1 MKQVYKQLLTAL
13 LSIFI
18 FSSANAAILY
28 VKPATGST
36 AWQDKTTVYSD
47 LQTALAVAISGDQL
61 WVAAGT
67 YKPTTGTDRTI
78 SFQLKDGVELYGGFA
93 GNETEFSQR
102 NWRINKTILS
112 GDIGELSVETDNSYS
127 VVTAMGTSEELI
139 SNSTVL
145 DGFFIE
151 HGYASGSGV
160 NANGGGM
167 FLEYAAPI
175 IRNTWFRDNYAKYQ
189 GGALYCNNSSMPL
202 IGNSLFTNNSSDYYG
217 GAIYSNSKIKI
228 HNSLFYKNHSKSS
241 ESVRFS
247 NSGIESEIVN
257 SILWQRAPGNYWA
270 HTNGT
275 PNYSI
280 IEGNQLGTDNIY
292 SDPLFLAP
300 EDGDFRVLQNSPAN
314 GAGNPDLVPD
324 WLTED
329 YRGEQRITDGKV
341 SMGVYERSVS
351 TLPIPSYPGNKALF
365 ESSTKEV
372 NVSWLL
378 PEDPTEIFIDYT
390 LEYSIN
396 NNPVITIENIENL
409 PYSIEDLTPSSIVK
423 WRVASRTED
432 GTLNWSSWT
441 IFIIRREHPFHVTVD
456 GIGKGTSWEDAMNL
470 QDALGIAVYGDQL
483 WVAAGTYKPTDG
495 TDRAVSFQLKEGVEL
510 YGGFAGNETELGQRN
525 WQKNPTILSGDIGI
539 TEDNTDNSYHV
550 LSAIG
555 TVISPISNSTVFDGF
570 IVEKGYANGQ
580 GIYDTGG
587 AVYLKY
593 ASPVIRN
600 VWFRDNYSA
609 SSGGAVYGTDHS
621 KAAFGN
627 ALFTNNRSGFNGGAL
642 FSWDAQMTL
651 LNSVFYANSSVAR
664 GGAIANANYTQGARV
679 LNSIFLN
686 NTSGTTG
693 PQADGV
699 KIDHSL
705 VQGGYPGI
713 GNLSADPGLNDPE
726 NGDFRLRSNSPV
738 IGTGNTEQ
746 IPEWLTV
753 DFSGHTRMSDGKIN
767 MGLYEDFIHTPV
779 LITPLNNALFDK
791 DISEVELT
799 WQIPEESSESYSE
812 FILEYIKNG
821 EGPRVMKTSEL
832 RSFVIDAIN
841 PIDNIQWRVAG
852 RTPAG
857 DFHWSEWRHFSVKR
871 DHPLY
876 VSPAGTGSGSSWTDA
891 INLQDALGIAVYGDQ
906 LWVAAGTYKPTEGT
920 DRTISFHLKD
930 GVELY
935 GGFAGN
941 ETELSQRNWRK
952 NTTILSGDIGV
963 AEDNTDNSYHVISV
977 IATELSPISNPS
989 IIDGFIIEDGYA
1001 SLSSNSNNWGGGLY
1015 LSYASSLIRNT
1026 WFRNN
1031 YAVYDGGAVY
1041 ASASSALFANV
1052 LFTNNESGN
1061 HGGAVYSY
1069 NSGAKFYSCLFYGNN
1084 AGYWGAAVY
1093 SNNSSSGTE
1102 VVNSIA
1108 WNNNALQG
1116 NSQFQNLNVQQS
1128 IVQGG
1133 YSGTGNLN
1141 LDPLFIDAENGDF
1154 RLSINSPALEAGKVE
1169 LLPEWLTTDYAGKP
1183 RITEGKTSMGIYE
1196 GFACSP
1202 IPLFP
1207 QDNSVLDTNTTEL
1220 EFSWQLPEE
1229 NVETI
1234 SSYSIEY
1241 RKNNGSPV
1249 IIEDID
1255 VTTYMLDGINAADK
1269 IEWRVASITEE
1280 GNSNWSAW
1288 NSFNIRRDQPIFVKP
1303 DGNGR
1308 GSSWYDATSL
1318 QKALSIAVNG
1328 EQIWVAAGIYKPT
1341 EGTDRTISFQLKDG
1355 VALYGG
1361 FAGGETDLNQRNW
1374 RMNETILS
1382 GNIGEADVETDNSYH
1397 VLVGNGSSISPISN
1411 ATLLDGFIVE
1421 AGYANSYALNDKRGS
1436 GLYLYNASPSIQNL
1450 WFRSNYAAS
1459 DGGAIFG
1466 INSSAATFEN
1476 VLFTKNKAT
1485 ETGGAA
1491 YSMNSEFTFN
1501 NCLFYNNYSDNR
1513 VGAISGTSGNGTQV
1527 INSIIWNNN
1536 ARINSPQISTVS
1548 ARHSIIQ
1555 GGYSGEGN
1563 IDADPLFMDP
1573 ENGNFMLKPGSPA
1586 IDAGSSD
1593 LLPEYLT
1600 RDYLGS
1606 PRVQGNNVD
1615 MGPLE
1620 SIVLVN
1626 TMPAHYGGAK
1636 ESEFFGLEFRW
1647 GVKKGE
1653 LIDESE
1659 IPNMLYRIQVWES
1672 GDEENPLHDAEITS
1686 GGFFATD
1693 YNTTNLT
1700 GFGTGKTYEWKI
1712 AMLLDGMEIWSDPTV
1727 FYIGHDHVIHVKAGS
1742 EGTTG
1747 VNWDNAFG
1755 TLHEALEYSLPGD
1768 EIWVAAGTYY
1778 PVEVANSSAVSTAER
1793 DAAFKLKTGLT
1804 IYGGFEGSEMFRDYR
1819 NYATNLTIISGDL
1832 SGTGNYETASKH
1844 LFLNTGS
1851 SEQPIS
1857 NGSVLDGL
1865 IFEHAAQSAIV
1876 NNQASPA
1883 IHNSIFRNNK
1893 GENGAAIS
1901 NTESSP
1907 LLYQVLFHNN
1917 EASAAGGA
1925 IWSDNNSMPEL
1936 INLTIVKNMA
1946 QEVGGVYGP
1955 ASIKNSIVYHNDGG
1969 QVSEQSTVIYSCVE
1983 GGFEGEG
1990 NTSYDPNLINVEEGD
2005 FRMMAF
2011 SSVIDAG
2018 LQSLIPGQAFAD
2030 LSMMARVMGDN
2041 VDMGVYEM
2049 QSKFDFIITEA
2060 SAYRNSIHRNDDITI
2075 RYQVPVVLKSP
2086 ELIELSSEGKLTP
2099 LYLTVED
2106 GALVISHEGL
2116 EFGQEYKLLIPKG
2129 AVAFE
2134 GNLRI
2139 LNQSAELDF
2148 ATLDCK
2154 PSGIISLPDRVVV
2167 CPNEPI
2173 EIVAQTEGDIADLR
2187 WTYNNEVLDF
2197 NSDTL
2202 TIESLTQ
2209 DKLGIYTLEVSD
2221 YCQSAISKQ
2230 VSLGHIETTALNVMD
2245 KWGTV
2250 FFIDNASEQLS
2261 DYKWYLNE
2269 DFISNAQYI
2278 DASYKN
2284 GQLVVYALD
2293 GKSGCVLRSEPIE
2306 LSGGERSAIMLWPNP
2321 VRSGNNVSVLL
2332 PTGFEAVNMQL
2343 LDISGRLMVQEKVA
2357 SGPQYDFD
2365 KTDFLPG
2372 VYIFQ
2377 FEDKQGNKEFVR
2389 FTID

>member
-1 MKQVYKQLLTAL
+1 
-13 LSIFI
+13 
-18 FSSANAAILY
+18 
-28 VKPATGST
+28 
-36 AWQDKTTVYSD
+36 
-47 LQTALAVAISGDQL
+47 
-61 WVAAGT
+61 
-67 YKPTTGTDRTI
+67 
-78 SFQLKDGVELYGGFA
+78 
-93 GNETEFSQR
+93 
-102 NWRINKTILS
+102 
-112 GDIGELSVETDNSYS
+112 
-127 VVTAMGTSEELI
+127 
-139 SNSTVL
+139 
-145 DGFFIE
+145 
-151 HGYASGSGV
+151 
-160 NANGGGM
+160 
-167 FLEYAAPI
+167 
-175 IRNTWFRDNYAKYQ
+175 
-189 GGALYCNNSSMPL
+189 
-202 IGNSLFTNNSSDYYG
+202 
-217 GAIYSNSKIKI
+217 
-228 HNSLFYKNHSKSS
+228 
-241 ESVRFS
+241 
-247 NSGIESEIVN
+247 
-257 SILWQRAPGNYWA
+257 
-270 HTNGT
+270 
-275 PNYSI
+275 
-280 IEGNQLGTDNIY
+280 
-292 SDPLFLAP
+292 
-300 EDGDFRVLQNSPAN
+300 
-314 GAGNPDLVPD
+314 
-324 WLTED
+324 
-329 YRGEQRITDGKV
+329 
-341 SMGVYERSVS
+341 
-351 TLPIPSYPGNKALF
+351 
-365 ESSTKEV
+365 
-372 NVSWLL
+372 
-378 PEDPTEIFIDYT
+378 
-390 LEYSIN
+390 
-396 NNPVITIENIENL
+396 
-409 PYSIEDLTPSSIVK
+409 
-423 WRVASRTED
+423 
-432 GTLNWSSWT
+432 
-441 IFIIRREHPFHVTVD
+441 
-456 GIGKGTSWEDAMNL
+456 
-470 QDALGIAVYGDQL
+470 
-483 WVAAGTYKPTDG
+483 
-495 TDRAVSFQLKEGVEL
+495 
-510 YGGFAGNETELGQRN
+510 
-525 WQKNPTILSGDIGI
+525 
-539 TEDNTDNSYHV
+539 
-550 LSAIG
+550 
-555 TVISPISNSTVFDGF
+555 
-570 IVEKGYANGQ
+570 
-580 GIYDTGG
+580 
-587 AVYLKY
+587 
-593 ASPVIRN
+593 
-600 VWFRDNYSA
+600 
-609 SSGGAVYGTDHS
+609 
-621 KAAFGN
+621 
-627 ALFTNNRSGFNGGAL
+627 
-642 FSWDAQMTL
+642 
-651 LNSVFYANSSVAR
+651 
-664 GGAIANANYTQGARV
+664 
-679 LNSIFLN
+679 
-686 NTSGTTG
+686 
-693 PQADGV
+693 
-699 KIDHSL
+699 
-705 VQGGYPGI
+705 
-713 GNLSADPGLNDPE
+713 
-726 NGDFRLRSNSPV
+726 
-738 IGTGNTEQ
+738 
-746 IPEWLTV
+746 
-753 DFSGHTRMSDGKIN
+753 
-767 MGLYEDFIHTPV
+767 
-779 LITPLNNALFDK
+779 
-791 DISEVELT
+791 
-799 WQIPEESSESYSE
+799 
-812 FILEYIKNG
+812 
-821 EGPRVMKTSEL
+821 
-832 RSFVIDAIN
+832 
-841 PIDNIQWRVAG
+841 
-852 RTPAG
+852 
-857 DFHWSEWRHFSVKR
+857 
-871 DHPLY
+871 
-876 VSPAGTGSGSSWTDA
+876 
-891 INLQDALGIAVYGDQ
+891 
-906 LWVAAGTYKPTEGT
+906 
-920 DRTISFHLKD
+920 
-930 GVELY
+930 
-935 GGFAGN
+935 
-941 ETELSQRNWRK
+941 
-952 NTTILSGDIGV
+952 
-963 AEDNTDNSYHVISV
+963 
-977 IATELSPISNPS
+977 
-989 IIDGFIIEDGYA
+989 
-1001 SLSSNSNNWGGGLY
+1001 
-1015 LSYASSLIRNT
+1015 
-1026 WFRNN
+1026 
-1031 YAVYDGGAVY
+1031 
-1041 ASASSALFANV
+1041 
-1052 LFTNNESGN
+1052 
-1061 HGGAVYSY
+1061 
-1069 NSGAKFYSCLFYGNN
+1069 
-1084 AGYWGAAVY
+1084 
-1093 SNNSSSGTE
+1093 
-1102 VVNSIA
+1102 
-1108 WNNNALQG
+1108 
-1116 NSQFQNLNVQQS
+1116 
-1128 IVQGG
+1128 
-1133 YSGTGNLN
+1133 
-1141 LDPLFIDAENGDF
+1141 
-1154 RLSINSPALEAGKVE
+1154 LEAGKVE

-2306 LSGGERSAIMLWPNP
+2306 LSGGERS
-2321 VRSGNNVSVLL
+2321 
-2332 PTGFEAVNMQL
+2332 
-2343 LDISGRLMVQEKVA
+2343 
-2357 SGPQYDFD
+2357 
-2365 KTDFLPG
+2365 
-2372 VYIFQ
+2372 
-2377 FEDKQGNKEFVR
+2377 
-2389 FTID
+2389 